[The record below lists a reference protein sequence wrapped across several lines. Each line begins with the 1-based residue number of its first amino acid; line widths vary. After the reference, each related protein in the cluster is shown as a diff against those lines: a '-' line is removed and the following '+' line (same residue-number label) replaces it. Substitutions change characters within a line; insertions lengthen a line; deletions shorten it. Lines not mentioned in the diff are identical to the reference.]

1 VRCCGHGKGGGH
13 VLVQI
18 SSITLDSIG

>member
-1 VRCCGHGKGGGH
+1 VRCCGHGKGGRH

-18 SSITLDSIG
+18 SIKTLESIG